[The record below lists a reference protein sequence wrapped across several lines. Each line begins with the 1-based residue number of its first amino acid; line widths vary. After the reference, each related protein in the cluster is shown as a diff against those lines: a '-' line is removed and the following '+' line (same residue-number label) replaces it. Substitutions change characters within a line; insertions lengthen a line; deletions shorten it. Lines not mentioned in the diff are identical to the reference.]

1 MHLNLLFVAPDHA
14 FNEVAFFYAPHF
26 LDLLIRFIF
35 NFAVTLL
42 IARYIYYRKTRRKD
56 YLFTFL
62 LINTMVF
69 LLAYLLSD
77 VELKLGFAFGLF
89 ALFGILRYRTN
100 PVRIKEMTYLFVLI
114 GIAVINSISDK
125 YVPYSQ
131 VLLANFLVT
140 VILWLLEFSFRLDH
154 ESSRKIVYETSAI
167 TPNATRNEKPGLF
180 DKNNEKALIDELKE
194 QTGIPIHR
202 VDIVS
207 INYVKKRAEIIIY
220 FYDKDKIFNVTD
232 DIYPERTN

>member
-1 MHLNLLFVAPDHA
+1 MNLTSVLANHA
-14 FNEVAFFYAPHF
+14 FHEVAFFHASTF
-26 LDLLIRFIF
+26 WDLLIRFTF
-35 NFAVTLL
+35 NFMITLVVS
-42 IARYIYYRKTRRKD
+42 RYIYYRKTKRKD

-100 PVRIKEMTYLFVLI
+100 PVQIREMTYLFVLI

-131 VLLANFLVT
+131 VLLANILIT
-140 VILWLLEFSFRLDH
+140 IILWFLEFTFVLHH
-154 ESSRKIVYETSAI
+154 ESSRRIVYEQLELV
-167 TPNATRNEKPGLF
+167 NQ
-180 DKNNEKALIDELKE
+180 KNKEALIADLTER
-194 QTGIPIHR
+194 TGLNIHR
-202 VDIVS
+202 AEIIS
-207 INYVKKRAEIIIY
+207 INFVKKRAKIIIY
-220 FYDKDKIFNVTD
+220 YYDKNKVFNAGDNLYTGK
-232 DIYPERTN
+232 

>member
-1 MHLNLLFVAPDHA
+1 MYDHA

-26 LDLLIRFIF
+26 WDLLIRFIF
-35 NFAVTLL
+35 NFVITLV
-42 IARYIYYRKTRRKD
+42 IARYIYYRKTKRKD

-100 PVRIKEMTYLFVLI
+100 PVQIKEMTYLFVII

-131 VLLANFLVT
+131 VLLANLLVMA
-140 VILWLLEFSFRLDH
+140 ILWLLEFTFLLAH
-154 ESSRKIVYETSAI
+154 ESSRKIVYEKLEFI
-167 TPNATRNEKPGLF
+167 HQ
-180 DKNNEKALIDELKE
+180 NNEKALIEDLKAH
-194 QTGIPIHR
+194 TGINIHR
-202 VDIVS
+202 IDIVS
-207 INYVKKRAEIIIY
+207 TNYVKKRAEIIIY
-220 FYDKDKIFNVTD
+220 FYDKNKIFNVTD
-232 DIYPERTN
+232 RNES

>member
-14 FNEVAFFYAPHF
+14 FNEVAFYYAPHF

-154 ESSRKIVYETSAI
+154 ESSRKIVYETSTI

-202 VDIVS
+202 VDVVS

-232 DIYPERTN
+232 DIYPDRTN